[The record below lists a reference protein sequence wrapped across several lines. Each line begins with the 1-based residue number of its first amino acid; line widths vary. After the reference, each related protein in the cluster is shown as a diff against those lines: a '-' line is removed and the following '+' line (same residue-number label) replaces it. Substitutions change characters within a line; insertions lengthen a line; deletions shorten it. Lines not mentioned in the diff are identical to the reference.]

1 MDTIWEFITASNNT
15 LFLASALLFLLLV
28 GVQLLGFL
36 PDFDIGD
43 VDLDLDTD
51 LDVDL
56 HVDVDV
62 DMDVDIDATP
72 ELDSTASDITKCP
85 TAIYMT
91 TFLLMFTLVGYIV
104 SYLMVTR
111 ADQLTPTQQ
120 FAASVALAAIISFS
134 TSKRI
139 GLFFARLFPDVA
151 SYEMKDIVGR
161 MGVVRSGT
169 LSCNSTGMVDLRDE
183 KGSFI
188 KVHARLADNEEEA
201 SKGTPVRVI
210 QKVGNCYLC
219 TSHIESGQA

>member
-1 MDTIWEFITASNNT
+1 M
-15 LFLASALLFLLLV
+15 
-28 GVQLLGFL
+28 GFL

-56 HVDVDV
+56 NVDV

-120 FAASVALAAIISFS
+120 FVASVALAAIISFS
-134 TSKRI
+134 ISKRI

-169 LSCNSTGMVDLRDE
+169 SCNSTGMVDLRDE

-188 KVHARLADNEEEA
+188 KVHAFIADEEKRLKAPQYA
-201 SKGTPVRVI
+201 
-210 QKVGNCYLC
+210 
-219 TSHIESGQA
+219 